1 MQKNKTINFV
11 INILN
16 KLEKYI
22 YENLLKIDK
31 KISNKLQYQKIK
43 ASTKYNMDTEFNENF
58 YADQYMIQMKN
69 YLPEPKNVKNII
81 DIGCGQGRLIF
92 KLAEIYVNANIT
104 GIDISENAIN
114 YAAEI
119 SKMNKQ
125 INYINGNYADVLDD
139 INKKIDIAVFT
150 EVSFYDPSWKK
161 NIIKIISKLS
171 SNGLFVGSFRSTYFN
186 TLMQISNG
194 NFIDAERIVN
204 TNSGSLTLGD
214 SIDFTWDNS
223 EDLKIFFEVLGLRV
237 VSTTGI
243 GVCSGIPGDPLSK
256 VAIPKD
262 LSLNNLQI
270 LQRIENKLSSVVPD
284 AGRYILIIA
293 KHK

>member
-293 KHK
+293 KNK

>member
-161 NIIKIISKLS
+161 NIMKL
-171 SNGLFVGSFRSTYFN
+171 
-186 TLMQISNG
+186 
-194 NFIDAERIVN
+194 
-204 TNSGSLTLGD
+204 
-214 SIDFTWDNS
+214 
-223 EDLKIFFEVLGLRV
+223 
-237 VSTTGI
+237 
-243 GVCSGIPGDPLSK
+243 
-256 VAIPKD
+256 
-262 LSLNNLQI
+262 
-270 LQRIENKLSSVVPD
+270 
-284 AGRYILIIA
+284 
-293 KHK
+293 